1 MTLRRVL
8 AVTVMAVFV
17 GGVTFADG
25 QRRTEI
31 LRFSDGPYDDFL
43 TSCGSFDIY
52 VNWAANIRLMVRR
65 DKSGTEVQS
74 IQHFITTDSVYYNSV
89 DPGMYVEG
97 TMELNNVRIIG
108 DVWYFSGAPYRVKVP
123 GSGLVF
129 RWTGYWAYNTAN
141 GEFEVVRG
149 KSDLLEGNFS
159 DLCKALTPR

>member
-1 MTLRRVL
+1 MNFRQVL
-8 AVTVMAVFV
+8 AVAVVAVLV
-17 GGVTFADG
+17 GGVTFAG
-25 QRRTEI
+25 SQRRTEI
-31 LRFSDGPYDDFL
+31 LRFSDGPYDEFL

-52 VNWAANIRLMVRR
+52 VNWAATIRLTVRR
-65 DKSGTEVQS
+65 DKSGTEVQT
-74 IQHFITTDSVYYNSV
+74 IQHYIVTDSVYYNSD

-97 TMELNNVRIIG
+97 TMELNNARIVG

-129 RWTGYWAYNTAN
+129 RWTGHWAYNAVS
-141 GEFEVVRG
+141 GEFEAVRG